1 MTLDEF
7 LASVKANGAI
17 NGTWKLETVDTET
30 SAPSSPNFVNFWSLN
45 LSTGRQ
51 IGSQVNLTPE
61 FINSTV
67 AAQNQYIPIV
77 LPGSATQNFS
87 TSAPSSPV
95 GIGPNLVMA
104 ADNTLG
110 SFSPYEGRIYA
121 AFVGYYNIKIDGY
134 QNPASNTDIF
144 LEYSDDAGR
153 SWVFAGAVNNLSSQT
168 DGYSESLA
176 NPDSTD
182 QVTGRTQFMPTIAVD
197 QSTGTVVVA
206 YRDASY
212 DASNARTATDVVTSI
227 DGGNTWSP
235 VTYVNPQ
242 QTAID
247 AITGKTV
254 VIGPMTD
261 NQSGDDGQRDGT
273 YGYGNQMGLTVND
286 GQILVAWAGNF
297 NQATIVS
304 GAVTGDPLNIWL
316 RTLVIA
322 SGPRIVNSTMGPVP
336 TITDPSTGQ
345 VLDGFQQA
353 TQLGQLSFTVTYDRP
368 INPPSLDGYTTT
380 PSFTPADVQVFYHD
394 TTNGDPS
401 IPVLVTGVTP
411 VASSGVG
418 PNNKFGFTEFT
429 VTFDPTQAAGGGA
442 SGIQNFTGTYS
453 YIITPDDGQGTPIVS
468 PIASYVNVPAAQPV
482 IGPVAANRGELQ
494 PPHPQQPPSAGPAA
508 PGRPR
513 TTRSRRSPW
522 RATPTSSSP
531 GSPST
536 CRSTTRVTAT

>member
-1 MTLDEF
+1 MTLDQF

-17 NGTWKLETVDTET
+17 NGTWKLEAVNTET

-51 IGSQVNLTPE
+51 AGAQVNMSPGFITSTP
-61 FINSTV
+61 
-67 AAQNQYIPIV
+67 AAFNQYLPIV

-87 TSAPSSPV
+87 TAAPSSPV

-121 AFVGYYNIKIDGY
+121 AFVGYYNIKIAGY
-134 QNPASNTDIF
+134 QNPASNTDVF

-176 NPDSTD
+176 DPFSLD

-197 QSTGTVVVA
+197 QSTGTVVLS

-261 NQSGDDGQRDGT
+261 NQSGGDGQRDGT
-273 YGYGNQMGLTVND
+273 YGYGNQMGLTVNN
-286 GQILVAWAGNF
+286 GHILVSWAGNF
-297 NQATIVS
+297 NQAYIVN
-304 GAVTGDPLNIWL
+304 GAVTGDPLNIWM

-322 SGPRIVNSTMGPVP
+322 SGPRIIDSTMGPIP
-336 TITDPSTGQ
+336 SITDPSTGQ
-345 VLDGFQQA
+345 VLDGYQQA
-353 TQLGQLSFTVTYDRP
+353 AQLSQLSFTVTYDRP
-368 INPPSLDGYTTT
+368 INPPSGSLNGEPYTTT
-380 PSFTPADVQVFYHD
+380 PSFTAADVQVFYHD
-394 TTNGDPS
+394 TTNGDAS
-401 IPVLVTGVTP
+401 IPVTGDRRHPGRIQRRQARTT
-411 VASSGVG
+411 SS
-418 PNNKFGFTEFT
+418 
-429 VTFDPTQAAGGGA
+429 
-442 SGIQNFTGTYS
+442 
-453 YIITPDDGQGTPIVS
+453 VS
-468 PIASYVNVPAAQPV
+468 PSSRSPSTPPRRPAAAT
-482 IGPVAANRGELQ
+482 AASRI
-494 PPHPQQPPSAGPAA
+494 SPAPIATSSRPTTARA
-508 PGRPR
+508 PRS
-513 TTRSRRSPW
+513 SRRSPP
-522 RATPTSSSP
+522 TPTCRPPSP
-531 GSPST
+531 
-536 CRSTTRVTAT
+536 